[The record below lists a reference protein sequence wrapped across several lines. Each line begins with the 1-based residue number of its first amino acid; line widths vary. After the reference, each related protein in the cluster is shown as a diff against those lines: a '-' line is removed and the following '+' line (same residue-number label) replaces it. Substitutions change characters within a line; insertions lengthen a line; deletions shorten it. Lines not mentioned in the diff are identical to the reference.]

1 MRNSQRHN
9 PSGSGDNDQGR
20 KKEFNAKVFWRLLS
34 GLKKHFLWVALA
46 LSALV
51 ASTLGDLMIPVIIQR
66 TLDENILANYLYLDQ
81 EALDFLQSE
90 GFELEGI
97 DTSSKAGTGG
107 LLPLDGNWETIPVPL
122 KEQLYNFSGT
132 RGPGIRTQN
141 PGNYDGPTLFRGED
155 WMLLSQETFDSLDG
169 ETRLSLRSRDLQTI
183 FDQSLLMGAI
193 LLAVLLF
200 SFVQV
205 LVLTWIS
212 QLVMKD
218 LRLQVFGH
226 FLGQSMRYHNNTPQG
241 KMVGGV
247 TNDVATISDFF
258 NTLFTGL
265 LKDIIM
271 MVGAVAT
278 LFFLDFTLALYTMIA
293 IPPVVVL
300 LVIFRT
306 LSRRAHR
313 LVRKDVS
320 KVNTYLSEHLSGMK
334 VVQMFG
340 RESASQKEF
349 SETNNNLRDS
359 YLKERSIVAVF
370 RPLTDFLSS
379 VAIGI
384 LIYAGG
390 YLLSLE
396 LMSIGILIAFINLVE
411 KFFRPLNNIAESF
424 TTLQSAL
431 AGAERVFGF
440 LDQKEIIP
448 NQGHALLTEDSK
460 TDIRFDQVNFSYKED
475 EPVLRKV
482 SFEIKQNQVV
492 ALVGYTGSGKTTITN
507 LLTRFWDPQKGRI
520 TLGGIELRDYN
531 LKSLRS
537 SVQSVLQDV
546 ILFSGSI
553 LDNIAL
559 GRDIP
564 EEKVIEVCKKVRAH
578 DFVMRLPKGYQTVL
592 EEGASNLSAGQRQL
606 LSFARV
612 LLQDPAILLLDEAT
626 ANIDSE
632 TEALI
637 QEALEVLLAD
647 RTVLVVAHRLSTI
660 KKADKILVLDKGEII
675 EEGNHDELMAQ
686 KGFYHELYQIQL
698 EEGELVG

>member
-1 MRNSQRHN
+1 
-9 PSGSGDNDQGR
+9 
-20 KKEFNAKVFWRLLS
+20 
-34 GLKKHFLWVALA
+34 
-46 LSALV
+46 
-51 ASTLGDLMIPVIIQR
+51 
-66 TLDENILANYLYLDQ
+66 
-81 EALDFLQSE
+81 
-90 GFELEGI
+90 
-97 DTSSKAGTGG
+97 
-107 LLPLDGNWETIPVPL
+107 
-122 KEQLYNFSGT
+122 
-132 RGPGIRTQN
+132 
-141 PGNYDGPTLFRGED
+141 
-155 WMLLSQETFDSLDG
+155 
-169 ETRLSLRSRDLQTI
+169 
-183 FDQSLLMGAI
+183 
-193 LLAVLLF
+193 
-200 SFVQV
+200 
-205 LVLTWIS
+205 
-212 QLVMKD
+212 
-218 LRLQVFGH
+218 
-226 FLGQSMRYHNNTPQG
+226 
-241 KMVGGV
+241 
-247 TNDVATISDFF
+247 
-258 NTLFTGL
+258 
-265 LKDIIM
+265 
-271 MVGAVAT
+271 
-278 LFFLDFTLALYTMIA
+278 MIA

-313 LVRKDVS
+313 RVRKDVS
-320 KVNTYLSEHLSGMK
+320 NVNTFLSEHLSGMK

-340 RESASQKEF
+340 REEASQKEF
-349 SETNNNLRDS
+349 SEANNTLRDS

-384 LIYAGG
+384 LIFAGG
-390 YLLSLE
+390 HLLSLE

-440 LDQKEIIP
+440 LDEKDTISNDGQDLFSSE
-448 NQGHALLTEDSK
+448 SK
-460 TDIRFDQVNFSYKED
+460 TDIRFENVNFSYKED
-475 EPVLRKV
+475 EPVLRRV
-482 SFEIKQNQVV
+482 SFSIQEKQIV

-507 LLTRFWDPQKGRI
+507 LLTRFWDPQKGQI
-520 TLGGIELRDYN
+520 TLGGRGIKEYDLQ
-531 LKSLRS
+531 SLRQ

-546 ILFSGSI
+546 ILFSGTI
-553 LDNIAL
+553 MDNISL

-564 EEKVIEVCKKVRAH
+564 EERVIEVCKKVRAH
-578 DFVMRLPKGYQTVL
+578 DFVMRLPQGYQTIL

-675 EEGNHDELMAQ
+675 EEGSHSQLMAK

>member
-46 LSALV
+46 LSALA
-51 ASTLGDLMIPVIIQR
+51 ASTLGDLMVPVIIQR
-66 TLDENILANYLYLDQ
+66 TLDENILADYIHVDQNSLDYLS
-81 EALDFLQSE
+81 AE
-90 GFELEGI
+90 GFDLSGLETERGR
-97 DTSSKAGTGG
+97 
-107 LLPLDGNWETIPVPL
+107 LLPLDSNWETVPAPV
-122 KEQLYNFSGT
+122 KEGLYALPGT
-132 RGPGIRTQN
+132 AGPGIRTRN
-141 PGNYDGPTLFRGED
+141 PGIFDGPTLYRGED
-155 WMLLSQETFDSLDG
+155 WMLLSQEAFDRLDG
-169 ETRLSLRSRDLQTI
+169 ETRLSIRSRDLETI
-183 FDQSLLMGAI
+183 FDQSLFMGGI

-205 LVLTWIS
+205 IVLTWIS

-218 LRLQVFGH
+218 LRLEVFGH
-226 FLGQSMRYHNNTPQG
+226 FLGQSMRYHNNTAQG

-247 TNDVATISDFF
+247 TNDVATISEFF

-271 MVGAVAT
+271 MIGAVAT
-278 LFFLDFTLALYTMIA
+278 LFILDFTLALYTMIA

-313 LVRKDVS
+313 RVRKDVS
-320 KVNTYLSEHLSGMK
+320 NVNTFLSEHLSGMK

-340 RESASQKEF
+340 REEASQKEF
-349 SETNNNLRDS
+349 SEANNTLRDS

-384 LIYAGG
+384 LIFAGG
-390 YLLSLE
+390 HLLSLE

-440 LDQKEIIP
+440 LDEKDTISNDGQDLFSSE
-448 NQGHALLTEDSK
+448 SK
-460 TDIRFDQVNFSYKED
+460 TDIRFENVNFSYKED
-475 EPVLRKV
+475 EPVLRRV
-482 SFEIKQNQVV
+482 SFSIQEKQIV

-507 LLTRFWDPQKGRI
+507 LLTRFWDPQKGQI
-520 TLGGIELRDYN
+520 TLGGRGIKEYDLQ
-531 LKSLRS
+531 SLRQ

-546 ILFSGSI
+546 ILFSGTI
-553 LDNIAL
+553 MDNISL

-564 EEKVIEVCKKVRAH
+564 EERVIEVCKKVRAH
-578 DFVMRLPKGYQTVL
+578 DFVMRLPQGYQTIL

-675 EEGNHDELMAQ
+675 EEGSHSQLMAK